1 MRSLWATQVNQAV
14 IAELLVEYWHIAVVE
29 ALLILISIGFFFR
42 FVIPSSM
49 TDRAAIV
56 LGHPVAAGR
65 LFAQEGSDA
74 GAQHFEIEC
83 QVFGLAGECEV
94 ARDDEVQVVDSGRSD
109 VKHAGYLEGEGSE
122 RL

>member
-1 MRSLWATQVNQAV
+1 MRVDGPEH
-14 IAELLVEYWHIAVVE
+14 AELSGVREDVHGLNPPDHPVAPVAPLEGDE
-29 ALLILISIGFFFR
+29 RL
-42 FVIPSSM
+42 
-49 TDRAAIV
+49 TDGATIV
-56 LGHPVAAGR
+56 LGDPVAAGR